1 MVEWPKAR
9 DFIDDIH
16 RARVCALIMRSRVGE
31 QDHVLDFVAL
41 VGFVLGIEDVEYV
54 GKLEELQLFDARFL
68 VACVFCFVVLATV
81 LWHREQEVRLY
92 C

>member
-16 RARVCALIMRSRVGE
+16 RARVCALIVRSRVGE

-41 VGFVLGIEDVEYV
+41 VGFGLSLVDVKYV
-54 GKLEELQLFDARFL
+54 GKLEELQQFDARYL

-81 LWHREQEVRLY
+81 HWHREQEERL
-92 C
+92 